1 MKLKDA
7 VLNSPQGP
15 QRGLL
20 GLGQSS
26 DARDIEALVGPV
38 APQRAQLLATLEVP
52 ERDGPVISA
61 AGEPEAIR
69 THLEGI
75 HRPLM
80 GFSHPHTFS
89 ALQVPPAQPA
99 VTASTD
105 Q

>member
-38 APQRAQLLATLEVP
+38 APQRAEMLATLQVP
-52 ERDGPVISA
+52 ERDGPIIPTTGQRA
-61 AGEPEAIR
+61 PIR
-69 THLEGI
+69 TPSHAVYMPDEGSSL
-75 HRPLM
+75 PL
-80 GFSHPHTFS
+80 PIC
-89 ALQVPPAQPA
+89 ALPPACCQRPS
-99 VTASTD
+99 TARCG
-105 Q
+105 